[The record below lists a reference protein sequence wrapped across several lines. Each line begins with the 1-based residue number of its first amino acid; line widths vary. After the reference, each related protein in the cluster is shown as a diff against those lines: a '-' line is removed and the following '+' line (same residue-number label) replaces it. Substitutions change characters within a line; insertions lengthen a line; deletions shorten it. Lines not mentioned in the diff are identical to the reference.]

1 MFVYVL
7 FFFFFKQKTAYEMRI
22 SDWRS
27 DVCSSDLATENRE
40 LTAALGIDQR
50 RLFTS
55 VFALGAGLAGLAGAL
70 ELPRHPASLG
80 MDLGVIV
87 EVFVVTVVGGMGSVP
102 GAFIA
107 AVLIGELRAF
117 GILAFPNIT
126 IVLIFLFMA
135 AVLIVRPWGLL
146 GRPETPGGGRIS
158 SEARRV
164 GKECVSKC
172 RSRWS
177 PYQYTT
183 NPEPK
188 STKQVKY

>member
-1 MFVYVL
+1 M
-7 FFFFFKQKTAYEMRI
+7 
-22 SDWRS
+22 SDW
-27 DVCSSDLATENRE
+27 SSDLFSSG
-40 LTAALGIDQR
+40 LIDQR
-50 RLFTS
+50 RLFAS

-126 IVLIFLFMA
+126 IVI
-135 AVLIVRPWGLL
+135 
-146 GRPETPGGGRIS
+146 GRAS
-158 SEARRV
+158 
-164 GKECVSKC
+164 C
-172 RSRWS
+172 RERWF
-177 PYQYTT
+177 QY
-183 NPEPK
+183 
-188 STKQVKY
+188 V